1 MNRPVS
7 VYVLCLLH
15 LILGLNGIL
24 GGAALILE
32 KDGALLGMQAGW
44 LDGSPFPDFRM
55 PGIILFL
62 LLGYGPLY
70 CSLSLY
76 FQPRPELTGRL
87 NIYQGKYWGWTFS
100 LFIGIMVMAW
110 IIVQQIFTS
119 FFWLQPLVLSWGVGI
134 IILTLMPS
142 VMKFYSTPHHEN

>member
-1 MNRPVS
+1 MNRPVA

-32 KDGALLGMQAGW
+32 KDGALLGMQPGS
-44 LDGSPFPDFRM
+44 LDGSPFPDFSM

-62 LLGYGPLY
+62 LLGYGPLF

-76 FQPRPELTGRL
+76 FQPHLKKAGRL

-100 LFIGIMVMAW
+100 LFIGIILLAW
-110 IIVQQIFTS
+110 IIVQQLYIS
-119 FFWLQPLVLSWGVGI
+119 YFWLQSLVLIWGVCI
-134 IILTLMPS
+134 IILTLLPT
-142 VMKFYSTPHHEN
+142 VMKFYSKPHHEN

>member
-1 MNRPVS
+1 MNRPVA

-62 LLGYGPLY
+62 LLGCTVYPRSSILY
-70 CSLSLY
+70 
-76 FQPRPELTGRL
+76 
-87 NIYQGKYWGWTFS
+87 
-100 LFIGIMVMAW
+100 
-110 IIVQQIFTS
+110 
-119 FFWLQPLVLSWGVGI
+119 
-134 IILTLMPS
+134 
-142 VMKFYSTPHHEN
+142 